1 MARSYLRLRFSDD
14 GDGTGELLA
23 RAEAD
28 GFAGESGAYFNFSE
42 IEAFAKAIGTFP
54 LPTDDKRLSVAG
66 GFWSQERRGELEQE
80 LLGISVYFA
89 DALRGYIGIQIRM
102 ATPVWKGTRPD
113 SKKVSRV
120 EVVTTY
126 EPLAKFSRDLTAVV
140 RGKLKEAMLEG
151 QSIS

>member
-1 MARSYLRLRFSDD
+1 MADNYLRLRFSDD

-28 GFAGESGAYFNFSE
+28 GFAGESGAYFNPAE

-54 LPTDDKRLSVAG
+54 LPVDDKRLSITG
-66 GFWSQERRGELEQE
+66 GFWSRERRGDLEQE

-89 DALRGYIGIQIRM
+89 DAPRGYIGIQIRM
-102 ATPVWKGTRPD
+102 ATPIWKGTRPD
-113 SKKVSRV
+113 SKKSAAV

-126 EPLAKFSRDLTAVV
+126 EPLAKFSRDLDAVL
-140 RGKLKEAMLEG
+140 RGKLKEAVLKG
-151 QSIS
+151 QSLL